1 MDLDNINDIEVLR
14 EAAKDCRVQIKKDVK
29 DDLDVY
35 TFKKGYW
42 YYVEQDQYYVTIYSE
57 DYDYTR
63 MFTYKEANEYLYN

>member
-14 EAAKDCRVQIKKDVK
+14 KVAKECRVQIKKDVK

>member
-14 EAAKDCRVQIKKDVK
+14 EVAKKCRVKVREDVK

-42 YYVEQDQYYVTIYSE
+42 YVVEQDQYYVTIYSD
-57 DYDYTR
+57 DYKYTR
-63 MFTYKEANEYLYN
+63 MFTYKEASEYLDN